1 MMSAMKE
8 KNTVCECIRSGSC
21 LGGKGGF
28 PENAA
33 FYLGSKG
40 QGRDAGANKN
50 VRRAFQACA
59 RALE

>member
-8 KNTVCECIRSGSC
+8 KNTVWECMRSGPC
-21 LGGKGGF
+21 LGGEGGF
-28 PENAA
+28 PEKGA
-33 FYLGSKG
+33 FYMGSKG
-40 QGRDAGANKN
+40 QGRDVGANKN